1 MSEDINIIA
10 QYICSVLWQV
20 RCVVLSSS
28 LIVYR
33 ANIMKVLMMMMRE
46 RNASLSV
53 PEFDAHGVR
62 LVLQALDLGADGS
75 QVCLRTREV
84 EKEEAEGELEE
95 EEGGG

>member
-1 MSEDINIIA
+1 MCGIVI
-10 QYICSVLWQV
+10 LPH
-20 RCVVLSSS
+20 CVSCKH
-28 LIVYR
+28 
-33 ANIMKVLMMMMRE
+33 NEGFDDDDERE
-46 RNASLSV
+46 RDASLSV